1 MSDIYLDVTNKIV
14 SALSQGVI
22 PWIKPWTTTSLSADS
37 SFPINAITRRPYAGI
52 NIPLLWAE
60 ARLRGFRQD
69 RWLTFNQARKA
80 GGHVRKGEQST
91 LAVLYKPMSK
101 EAHDED
107 GQRVRDE
114 QGNIKMVQF
123 ALLRTHC
130 LFNIEQTEDLP
141 AEEQI
146 HDECDDQP
154 AFIDHA
160 PAEQLLVASGARI
173 EHRYGDQAFYQ
184 PVRDLIQLPTKAQ
197 FEDVGSYYATAL
209 HELTHWSGHLS
220 RLNRNGITGGHAFG
234 SAEYAFEELVAEM
247 GAAFLCALTGTQG
260 ELRHEEYL
268 ASWLKI
274 LKEDKRAIFRASGQ
288 AREASEYL
296 LALQSDQAT
305 ETTERLTA

>member
-22 PWIKPWTTTSLSADS
+22 PWIKPWTTTSSSTDS
-37 SFPINAITRRPYAGI
+37 PFPINAITRRPYAGI

-60 ARLRGFRQD
+60 VRLRGFRQD

-107 GQRVRDE
+107 GQVVRDE

-154 AFIDHA
+154 AFVDHA

-173 EHRYGDQAFYQ
+173 EHRYGDHAFYQ

-209 HELTHWSGHLS
+209 HELTHWSGHHS
-220 RLNRNGITGGHAFG
+220 RLNRDGITGGHAFG
-234 SAEYAFEELVAEM
+234 SAAYAFEELVAEM

-288 AREASEYL
+288 ARDASEYL

>member
-22 PWIKPWTTTSLSADS
+22 PWIKPWTTASSSADCP
-37 SFPINAITRRPYAGI
+37 FPINAISRRPYAGI

-107 GQRVRDE
+107 GQVVRDE

-146 HDECDDQP
+146 YDECDDQP

-184 PVRDLIQLPTKAQ
+184 PVRDLIQLPIKGQ

-220 RLNRNGITGGHAFG
+220 RLNRDGITGGHAFG

-296 LALQSDQAT
+296 LALQSDQGT
-305 ETTERLTA
+305 EMIERLTA

>member
-22 PWIKPWTTTSLSADS
+22 PWIKPWTTSGSSADAP
-37 SFPINAITRRPYAGI
+37 FPINAITRRPYAGI

-60 ARLRGFRQD
+60 ARLRGYRQD
-69 RWLTFNQARKA
+69 RWLTYNQARKA

-107 GQRVRDE
+107 GQVVLDE
-114 QGNIKMVQF
+114 QGNIKMLQF

-130 LFNIEQTEDLP
+130 LFNIEQTEGLP
-141 AEEQI
+141 NDEQ
-146 HDECDDQP
+146 HHNESEDP
-154 AFIDHA
+154 VAFIDHA
-160 PAEQLLVASGARI
+160 PAERLLAASGARI
-173 EHRYGDQAFYQ
+173 EHRYGDDAFYL
-184 PVRDLIQLPTKAQ
+184 PIRDLIQLPTKAQ
-197 FEDVGSYYATAL
+197 FADVGSYYATAL
-209 HELTHWSGHLS
+209 HELTHWSGHHA
-220 RLNRNGITGGHAFG
+220 RLNREGITGGHAFG
-234 SAEYAFEELVAEM
+234 SAAYAFEELVAEM

-296 LALQSDQAT
+296 VALQSDQSS

>member
-22 PWIKPWTTTSLSADS
+22 PWIKPWTTSGSSADAP
-37 SFPINAITRRPYAGI
+37 FPINAITRRPYAGI

-60 ARLRGFRQD
+60 ARLRGYRQD
-69 RWLTFNQARKA
+69 RWLTYNQARKA

-107 GQRVRDE
+107 GQVVRDE
-114 QGNIKMVQF
+114 QGNVKMVQF

-130 LFNIEQTEDLP
+130 LFNIEQTEGLP
-141 AEEQI
+141 NEEQPRNQSM
-146 HDECDDQP
+146 DST

-160 PAEQLLVASGARI
+160 PAEQLLIASGASI
-173 EHRYGDQAFYQ
+173 EHRYGDDALYL
-184 PVRDLIQLPTKAQ
+184 PIRDLIQLPTKAQ
-197 FEDVGSYYATAL
+197 FVDVGSYYATAL
-209 HELTHWSGHLS
+209 HELTHWSGHHA
-220 RLNRNGITGGHAFG
+220 RLNREGITGGHGFG
-234 SAEYAFEELVAEM
+234 SAAYAFEELVAEM

-268 ASWLKI
+268 AYWLKI

-296 LALQSDQAT
+296 LALLPDQAT
-305 ETTERLTA
+305 EAAERLTA

>member
-14 SALSQGVI
+14 SALNQGVI
-22 PWIKPWTTTSLSADS
+22 PWIKPWTTSGSSADAP
-37 SFPINAITRRPYAGI
+37 FPINAITRRPYAGI

-60 ARLRGFRQD
+60 ARLRGYRQD
-69 RWLTFNQARKA
+69 RWLTFNQARNA

-107 GQRVRDE
+107 GQVVRDE
-114 QGNIKMVQF
+114 QGNVKMVQF

-130 LFNIEQTEDLP
+130 LFNIEQTEGLP
-141 AEEQI
+141 IEEQQN
-146 HDECDDQP
+146 DEGEDTM

-160 PAEQLLVASGARI
+160 PAERLLDASGAHI
-173 EHRYGDQAFYQ
+173 EHRYGDSAFYL
-184 PVRDLIQLPTKAQ
+184 PIRDLIQLPTKVQ
-197 FEDVGSYYATAL
+197 FMDVGSYYATAL
-209 HELTHWSGHLS
+209 HELTHWSGHHS
-220 RLNRNGITGGHAFG
+220 RLNREGVTGGHAFG
-234 SAEYAFEELVAEM
+234 SAAYAFEELVAEM

-274 LKEDKRAIFRASGQ
+274 LKEDKRAIFRASGL

-296 LALQSDQAT
+296 LALQLDQSR

>member
-22 PWIKPWTTTSLSADS
+22 PWIKPWTITGSSADGP
-37 SFPINAITRRPYAGI
+37 FPINAITRRPYAGI

-60 ARLRGFRQD
+60 ARLRGFTQD
-69 RWLTFNQARKA
+69 RWLTYNQARKA

-107 GQRVRDE
+107 GQVARDE

-130 LFNIEQTEDLP
+130 LLNIEQTEGLP
-141 AEEQI
+141 SEEPASAEHAE
-146 HDECDDQP
+146 P
-154 AFIDHA
+154 VTFIDHE
-160 PAEQLLVASGARI
+160 PAEHLLVASGARI
-173 EHRYGDQAFYQ
+173 EHRYGDDALYH
-184 PVRDLIQLPTKAQ
+184 PIRDLIQLPTKAQ

-209 HELTHWSGHLS
+209 HELTHWSGHRT
-220 RLNRNGITGGHAFG
+220 RLNREGIADGHAFG
-234 SAEYAFEELVAEM
+234 STAYAFEELVAEM
-247 GAAFLCALTGTQG
+247 GAAFLCALTGTTG

-305 ETTERLTA
+305 DTPARLTA

>member
-22 PWIKPWTTTSLSADS
+22 PWIKPWTTSGSSADTP
-37 SFPINAITRRPYAGI
+37 FPINAITRRPYAGI

-60 ARLRGFRQD
+60 ARLRGYRQD
-69 RWLTFNQARKA
+69 RWLTYNQARKA
-80 GGHVRKGEQST
+80 GGHVRNGEQST
-91 LAVLYKPMSK
+91 LAVLYKPVSK
-101 EAHDED
+101 EAHDEE
-107 GQRVRDE
+107 GQVVRDE

-130 LFNIEQTEDLP
+130 LFNIEQTEGLP
-141 AEEQI
+141 NEEQ
-146 HDECDDQP
+146 HHYEGEDSM

-160 PAEQLLVASGARI
+160 PAERLLASSGARI
-173 EHRYGDQAFYQ
+173 DHRYGDSVCYL
-184 PVRDLIQLPTKAQ
+184 PIRDVIQLPTKAQ
-197 FEDVGSYYATAL
+197 FVDVGSYYATAL
-209 HELTHWSGHLS
+209 HELTHWSGHHA
-220 RLNRNGITGGHAFG
+220 RLNREGITGGHGFG

-296 LALQSDQAT
+296 LALQSDPASD
-305 ETTERLTA
+305 TTERLTA

>member
-22 PWIKPWTTTSLSADS
+22 PWIKPWTTTGSSADAP
-37 SFPINAITRRPYAGI
+37 FPINAITQRPYAGI

-60 ARLRGFRQD
+60 ARLRGYRQD
-69 RWLTFNQARKA
+69 RWLTYNQARKA

-107 GQRVRDE
+107 GQVVRDE
-114 QGNIKMVQF
+114 QGNVKMVQF

-130 LFNIEQTEDLP
+130 LFNIEQTEGLP
-141 AEEQI
+141 NEEQP
-146 HDECDDQP
+146 HVEGEDP
-154 AFIDHA
+154 VAFIDHA
-160 PAEQLLVASGARI
+160 PAERLLAASGARI
-173 EHRYGDQAFYQ
+173 EHRYGDDAFYL
-184 PVRDLIQLPTKAQ
+184 PIRDLIQLPTKAQ
-197 FEDVGSYYATAL
+197 FVDVGSYYATAL
-209 HELTHWSGHLS
+209 HELTHWSGHHA
-220 RLNRNGITGGHAFG
+220 RLNREGITGGHALG
-234 SAEYAFEELVAEM
+234 SGAYAFEELVAEM

-296 LALQSDQAT
+296 LALQLDQAS
-305 ETTERLTA
+305 ETSERLTA

>member
-14 SALSQGVI
+14 SALSQGLI
-22 PWIKPWTTTSLSADS
+22 PWIKTWTTTGLQDDS
-37 SFPINAITRRPYAGI
+37 PFPINAITRRSYAGI

-60 ARLRGFRQD
+60 ARLRGYRQD
-69 RWLTFNQARKA
+69 RWLTYNQARKA

-101 EAHDED
+101 EAHDEE
-107 GQRVRDE
+107 GQVVRDE
-114 QGNIKMVQF
+114 QGNIKMEQF

-130 LFNIEQTEDLP
+130 LFNIEQTEGLP
-141 AEEQI
+141 NEEQPR
-146 HDECDDQP
+146 DESTDST

-160 PAEQLLVASGARI
+160 PAEQLLIASGARI
-173 EHRYGDQAFYQ
+173 EHRYGDSACYL
-184 PVRDLIQLPTKAQ
+184 PIRDLIQLPTKAQ
-197 FEDVGSYYATAL
+197 FLDVGSYYATAL
-209 HELTHWSGHLS
+209 HELTHWSGHHS
-220 RLNRNGITGGHAFG
+220 RLNREGITGGHGFG
-234 SAEYAFEELVAEM
+234 SAAYAFEELVAEM
-247 GAAFLCALTGTQG
+247 GSAFLCALTGTQG

-296 LALQSDQAT
+296 LALQSA
-305 ETTERLTA
+305 TERLTV

>member
-1 MSDIYLDVTNKIV
+1 MSDIYLDVTNKIA

-22 PWIKPWTTTSLSADS
+22 PWIKPWTTSGS
-37 SFPINAITRRPYAGI
+37 SVDAPFPINAITRRPYAGI

-60 ARLRGFRQD
+60 ARLRGYRQD
-69 RWLTFNQARKA
+69 RWLTYNQARKA

-101 EAHDED
+101 EAYDED
-107 GQRVRDE
+107 GQVVRDE
-114 QGNIKMVQF
+114 QGNVKMVQF

-130 LFNIEQTEDLP
+130 LFNIEQTEGLP
-141 AEEQI
+141 NEEQQ
-146 HDECDDQP
+146 HDDGEDP
-154 AFIDHA
+154 VTFIDHA
-160 PAEQLLVASGARI
+160 PAERLLAGSGAHI
-173 EHRYGDQAFYQ
+173 EHRYGDSAFYL
-184 PVRDLIQLPTKAQ
+184 PIRDLIQLPTKAQ
-197 FEDVGSYYATAL
+197 FVDVGSYYATAL
-209 HELTHWSGHLS
+209 HELTHWSGHHT
-220 RLNRNGITGGHAFG
+220 RLNREGITGCHAFG
-234 SAEYAFEELVAEM
+234 SAAYAFEELVAEM

-296 LALQSDQAT
+296 VALQSDHAR
-305 ETTERLTA
+305 EITERLSA

>member
-22 PWIKPWTTTSLSADS
+22 PWIKPWTTSGSSADAP
-37 SFPINAITRRPYAGI
+37 FPINAITRRLYAGI

-60 ARLRGFRQD
+60 ARLRGYRQD
-69 RWLTFNQARKA
+69 RWLTYNQARKA
-80 GGHVRKGEQST
+80 GGHIRKGEQST

-107 GQRVRDE
+107 GQVVLDE
-114 QGNIKMVQF
+114 QGNVKMVQF

-130 LFNIEQTEDLP
+130 LFNIEQTEGLP
-141 AEEQI
+141 NDEQH
-146 HDECDDQP
+146 HDDGEDP
-154 AFIDHA
+154 VMFIEYA
-160 PAEQLLVASGARI
+160 PAERLLAASGARI
-173 EHRYGDQAFYQ
+173 EHRYGDDAFYL
-184 PVRDLIQLPTKAQ
+184 PIRDLIQLPTKAQ
-197 FEDVGSYYATAL
+197 FVDVGSYYATAL
-209 HELTHWSGHLS
+209 HELTHWSGHHA
-220 RLNRNGITGGHAFG
+220 RLNREGITGGHAFG
-234 SAEYAFEELVAEM
+234 SAAYAFEELVAEM
-247 GAAFLCALTGTQG
+247 GAAFLCAFTGTQG

-274 LKEDKRAIFRASGQ
+274 LKEDKRTIFRASGQ

-296 LALQSDQAT
+296 LALQSDQAS

>member
-14 SALSQGVI
+14 SALNQGVI
-22 PWIKPWTTTSLSADS
+22 PWIKPWTTIGSSADCP
-37 SFPINAITRRPYAGI
+37 FPINAITRRPYAGI

-91 LAVLYKPMSK
+91 LAVLYQPMSK

-107 GQRVRDE
+107 GQVVRDE

-141 AEEQI
+141 AEGQKQ
-146 HDECDDQP
+146 DECDDQP
-154 AFIDHA
+154 AFTDHA
-160 PAEQLLVASGARI
+160 PVEQLLVASGARI
-173 EHRYGDQAFYQ
+173 EHRYGDHAFYQ
-184 PVRDLIQLPTKAQ
+184 PVRDLILLPTKGQ

-220 RLNRNGITGGHAFG
+220 RLNRDGITGGHTFG

-296 LALQSDQAT
+296 LALQSDQGT
-305 ETTERLTA
+305 ERIERLTA

>member
-22 PWIKPWTTTSLSADS
+22 PWIKPWTTTGSSANGP
-37 SFPINAITRRPYAGI
+37 FPINAITRRPYAGI

-60 ARLRGFRQD
+60 ARLRGFRED

-80 GGHVRKGEQST
+80 GGHIRKGEQST

-107 GQRVRDE
+107 GQVVRDE
-114 QGNIKMVQF
+114 QGNIKMMQF

-130 LFNIEQTEDLP
+130 LFNIEQTEGLP
-141 AEEQI
+141 DEEHKPDE
-146 HDECDDQP
+146 HDTP
-154 AFIDHA
+154 SAFVDHA

-173 EHRYGDQAFYQ
+173 EHRYGDRAFYQ
-184 PVRDLIQLPTKAQ
+184 PVQDLIQLPTKAQ

-209 HELTHWSGHLS
+209 HELTHWSGHHS
-220 RLNRNGITGGHAFG
+220 RLNRDGITGGHAFG
-234 SAEYAFEELVAEM
+234 SAAYAFEELVAEM

-274 LKEDKRAIFRASGQ
+274 LKEDKRAIFRASSQ

>member
-22 PWIKPWTTTSLSADS
+22 PWIKPWTTTSSSAHCP
-37 SFPINAITRRPYAGI
+37 FPINAITRRPYSGI

-107 GQRVRDE
+107 GQVVRDE

-141 AEEQI
+141 AEEQK
-146 HDECDDQP
+146 HDECDDQL

-173 EHRYGDQAFYQ
+173 EHRYGDHAFYQ
-184 PVRDLIQLPTKAQ
+184 PVRDLIQLPTKGQ

-220 RLNRNGITGGHAFG
+220 RLNRDGITGGHAFG
-234 SAEYAFEELVAEM
+234 SAEYAFEELVAEI
-247 GAAFLCALTGTQG
+247 GAAFLCALTRTQG

-296 LALQSDQAT
+296 MALQSDPAT

>member
-22 PWIKPWTTTSLSADS
+22 PWIKPWTTSGSSANAP
-37 SFPINAITRRPYAGI
+37 FPINAITRRPYAGI

-60 ARLRGFRQD
+60 ARLRGYRQD
-69 RWLTFNQARKA
+69 RWLTYNQARKA

-107 GQRVRDE
+107 GQVVRDE

-130 LFNIEQTEDLP
+130 LFNIEQTEGLP
-141 AEEQI
+141 NDEQ
-146 HDECDDQP
+146 HRDESEDP
-154 AFIDHA
+154 VAFIDHA
-160 PAEQLLVASGARI
+160 PAERLLAASGARI
-173 EHRYGDQAFYQ
+173 DHRYGDDAFYL
-184 PVRDLIQLPTKAQ
+184 PIRDLIQLPTKAQ
-197 FEDVGSYYATAL
+197 FVDVGSYYATAL
-209 HELTHWSGHLS
+209 HELTHWSGHHA
-220 RLNRNGITGGHAFG
+220 RLNREGITGGHAFG
-234 SAEYAFEELVAEM
+234 SAAYAFEELVAEM

-296 LALQSDQAT
+296 LALLPDQAT
-305 ETTERLTA
+305 EAAERLTA

>member
-14 SALSQGVI
+14 SALNQGVI
-22 PWIKPWTTTSLSADS
+22 PWIKPWTTSGSSADAP
-37 SFPINAITRRPYAGI
+37 FPINAITRRPYAGI

-60 ARLRGFRQD
+60 ARLRGYRQD
-69 RWLTFNQARKA
+69 RWLTYNQARKA

-107 GQRVRDE
+107 GQVVRDE

-130 LFNIEQTEDLP
+130 LFNIEQTEGLTN
-141 AEEQI
+141 EEQP
-146 HDECDDQP
+146 HVEGEDP
-154 AFIDHA
+154 VAFIDHA
-160 PAEQLLVASGARI
+160 PAERLLAASGARI
-173 EHRYGDQAFYQ
+173 EHRYGDDAFYL
-184 PVRDLIQLPTKAQ
+184 PIRDLIQLPTKAQ
-197 FEDVGSYYATAL
+197 FVDVGSYYATAL
-209 HELTHWSGHLS
+209 HELTHWSGHHA
-220 RLNRNGITGGHAFG
+220 RLNREGITGGHGFG
-234 SAEYAFEELVAEM
+234 SAAYAFEELVAEM

-274 LKEDKRAIFRASGQ
+274 LKEDKRAIFRASGL
-288 AREASEYL
+288 AREASEYV
-296 LALQSDQAT
+296 LALQLDQAS
-305 ETTERLTA
+305 ETTERLMA

>member
-22 PWIKPWTTTSLSADS
+22 PWIKPWTTSGS
-37 SFPINAITRRPYAGI
+37 SVDAPFPINAITRRPYAGI

-60 ARLRGFRQD
+60 ARLRGYRQD
-69 RWLTFNQARKA
+69 RWLTYNQARKA

-107 GQRVRDE
+107 GQVVRDE
-114 QGNIKMVQF
+114 QGNVKMVQF

-130 LFNIEQTEDLP
+130 LFNIEQTEGLP
-141 AEEQI
+141 NDEQH
-146 HDECDDQP
+146 HDEGEDP
-154 AFIDHA
+154 MAFIDHA
-160 PAEQLLVASGARI
+160 PAERLLVASGARI
-173 EHRYGDQAFYQ
+173 EHRYGDDAFYL
-184 PVRDLIQLPTKAQ
+184 PIRDLIQLPTKAQ
-197 FEDVGSYYATAL
+197 FVDVGSYYATAL
-209 HELTHWSGHLS
+209 HELTHWSGHHT
-220 RLNRNGITGGHAFG
+220 RLNREGITGGHAFG
-234 SAEYAFEELVAEM
+234 SAAYAFEELVAEM

-274 LKEDKRAIFRASGQ
+274 LKEDKRAIFRASGL

-296 LALQSDQAT
+296 LALQLDQSR

>member
-22 PWIKPWTTTSLSADS
+22 PWIKPWTTAGSSADS
-37 SFPINAITRRPYAGI
+37 PFPINAITRRPYAGI
-52 NIPLLWAE
+52 NVPLLWAE
-60 ARLRGFRQD
+60 ARLRGFTKD

-107 GQRVRDE
+107 GQVVRDE
-114 QGNIKMVQF
+114 QGNIKLVQF
-123 ALLRTHC
+123 AILRTHC
-130 LFNIEQTEDLP
+130 LFNIEQTEGLP
-141 AEEQI
+141 DEE
-146 HDECDDQP
+146 P
-154 AFIDHA
+154 ASTEHTDPATFIDHE

-173 EHRYGDQAFYQ
+173 EHRYSDDACYQ
-184 PVRDLIQLPTKAQ
+184 PIRDLIQLPTKAQ

-209 HELTHWSGHLS
+209 HELTHWSGHRS
-220 RLNRNGITGGHAFG
+220 RLNREGITGGHAFG
-234 SAEYAFEELVAEM
+234 STAYAFEELVAEM
-247 GAAFLCALTGTQG
+247 GAAFLCALTGTTG

-305 ETTERLTA
+305 DTSARLTA

>member
-22 PWIKPWTTTSLSADS
+22 PWIKPWTTAGS
-37 SFPINAITRRPYAGI
+37 SSDFPFPINAVTRRPYAGI
-52 NIPLLWAE
+52 NVPLLWAE
-60 ARLRGFRQD
+60 ARLRGFTQD

-107 GQRVRDE
+107 GQVVRDE
-114 QGNIKMVQF
+114 QGNIKLVQF
-123 ALLRTHC
+123 AILRTHC
-130 LFNIEQTEDLP
+130 LFNIE
-141 AEEQI
+141 
-146 HDECDDQP
+146 
-154 AFIDHA
+154 
-160 PAEQLLVASGARI
+160 
-173 EHRYGDQAFYQ
+173 HRYSDDAFYQ
-184 PVRDLIQLPTKAQ
+184 PIRDLIQLPTKAQ

-209 HELTHWSGHLS
+209 HELTHWSGHRS
-220 RLNRNGITGGHAFG
+220 RLNREGITGGHAFG
-234 SAEYAFEELVAEM
+234 STAYAFEELVAEM
-247 GAAFLCALTGTQG
+247 GAAFLCALTGTLG

-296 LALQSDQAT
+296 LALQCDQAT
-305 ETTERLTA
+305 DAPARLTG

>member
-22 PWIKPWTTTSLSADS
+22 PWIKPWTTSGSSADAP
-37 SFPINAITRRPYAGI
+37 FPINAITRRPYAGI

-60 ARLRGFRQD
+60 ARLRGYRQD
-69 RWLTFNQARKA
+69 RWLTYNQARKA

-107 GQRVRDE
+107 GQVVRDE
-114 QGNIKMVQF
+114 QGNVKMVQF

-130 LFNIEQTEDLP
+130 LFNIEQTEGLP
-141 AEEQI
+141 NEEQPRNESM
-146 HDECDDQP
+146 DST

-160 PAEQLLVASGARI
+160 PAEQLLIASGASI
-173 EHRYGDQAFYQ
+173 EHRYGDDAFYL
-184 PVRDLIQLPTKAQ
+184 PIRDLIQLPTKAQ
-197 FEDVGSYYATAL
+197 FVDVGSYYATAL
-209 HELTHWSGHLS
+209 HELTHWSGHHA
-220 RLNRNGITGGHAFG
+220 RLNREGITGGHGFG
-234 SAEYAFEELVAEM
+234 SAAYAFEELVAEM

-296 LALQSDQAT
+296 LALLPDQAT
-305 ETTERLTA
+305 EAAERLTA

>member
-14 SALSQGVI
+14 SSLSQGVI
-22 PWIKPWTTTSLSADS
+22 PWIKPWTTSGSSADAP
-37 SFPINAITRRPYAGI
+37 FPINAITRRPYAGI

-60 ARLRGFRQD
+60 ARLRGYRQD
-69 RWLTFNQARKA
+69 RWLTYNQARKA

-91 LAVLYKPMSK
+91 LAVLYKPMNK

-107 GQRVRDE
+107 GQVVRDE
-114 QGNIKMVQF
+114 QGNVKMVQF

-130 LFNIEQTEDLP
+130 LFNIEQIEGLPNDEQHQDEGEDP
-141 AEEQI
+141 V
-146 HDECDDQP
+146 

-160 PAEQLLVASGARI
+160 PAERLLAASGARI
-173 EHRYGDQAFYQ
+173 EHRYGDDAFYL
-184 PVRDLIQLPTKAQ
+184 PIRDLIQLPTKVQ
-197 FEDVGSYYATAL
+197 FVDVGRYYATAL
-209 HELTHWSGHLS
+209 HELTHWSGHHA
-220 RLNRNGITGGHAFG
+220 RLNREGITGGHGFG
-234 SAEYAFEELVAEM
+234 SAAYAFEELVAEM

-296 LALQSDQAT
+296 LALQLDQAS

>member
-22 PWIKPWTTTSLSADS
+22 PWIKPWTTISSNADS
-37 SFPINAITRRPYAGI
+37 PFPINAITRRPYAGI

-101 EAHDED
+101 EAHDKD
-107 GQRVRDE
+107 GQVVRDE

-123 ALLRTHC
+123 ALLRMHC

-141 AEEQI
+141 AEEQK

-173 EHRYGDQAFYQ
+173 EHRYGDHAFYQ
-184 PVRDLIQLPTKAQ
+184 PVRDLIQLPTKSQ

-220 RLNRNGITGGHAFG
+220 RLNRDGINGGHAFG

-296 LALQSDQAT
+296 LALQSDQGT
-305 ETTERLTA
+305 KRIERLTA

>member
-1 MSDIYLDVTNKIV
+1 MSDVYLDVTNKIV

-22 PWIKPWTTTSLSADS
+22 PWIKPWTTTGSKAESP
-37 SFPINAITRRPYAGI
+37 FPINAITRRPYTGI

-60 ARLRGFRQD
+60 ARLRGFTQD
-69 RWLTFNQARKA
+69 RWLTFNQALKA

-107 GQRVRDE
+107 GQVVRDE
-114 QGNIKMVQF
+114 QGNIEMVQF

-130 LFNIEQTEDLP
+130 LFNIEQTEGVPGEEPDP
-141 AEEQI
+141 AEHTEP
-146 HDECDDQP
+146 P

-160 PAEQLLVASGARI
+160 PAEQLLLASGAQI
-173 EHRYGDQAFYQ
+173 EHCYGDSAFYQ
-184 PVRDLIQLPTKAQ
+184 PLRDRIQLPTKAQ

-209 HELTHWSGHLS
+209 HELTHWSGHRS
-220 RLNRNGITGGHAFG
+220 RLNRDGITGGHAFG
-234 SAEYAFEELVAEM
+234 SAAYAFEELVAEM
-247 GAAFLCALTGTQG
+247 GAAFLCALTATKG

-288 AREASEYL
+288 AREASEFL
-296 LALQSDQAT
+296 LALQSDRTT
-305 ETTERLTA
+305 EAPERLTA

>member
-22 PWIKPWTTTSLSADS
+22 PWIKPWTTTSSSADS
-37 SFPINAITRRPYAGI
+37 PFPINAITRRPYAGI

-107 GQRVRDE
+107 GQVVRDE

-173 EHRYGDQAFYQ
+173 EHRYGDHAFYQ
-184 PVRDLIQLPTKAQ
+184 PVRDLIQLPTKGQ

-220 RLNRNGITGGHAFG
+220 RLNRDGINGGHAFG

-274 LKEDKRAIFRASGQ
+274 LKEDKRAIFRASGL

-296 LALQSDQAT
+296 LALQPDQGT
-305 ETTERLTA
+305 EMIERLTA

>member
-22 PWIKPWTTTSLSADS
+22 PWIKPWTTSGSSADAP
-37 SFPINAITRRPYAGI
+37 FPINAITRRPYAGI

-60 ARLRGFRQD
+60 ARLRGYRQD
-69 RWLTFNQARKA
+69 RWLTYNQTRKA

-107 GQRVRDE
+107 GQVVRDE
-114 QGNIKMVQF
+114 QGNVKMVQF

-130 LFNIEQTEDLP
+130 LFNIEQTGLP
-141 AEEQI
+141 NEEQS
-146 HDECDDQP
+146 HDESQDP
-154 AFIDHA
+154 VAFVDHA
-160 PAEQLLVASGARI
+160 PAERLLAASGARI
-173 EHRYGDQAFYQ
+173 EHRYGDSAFYL
-184 PVRDLIQLPTKAQ
+184 PIRDLIQLPTKAQ
-197 FEDVGSYYATAL
+197 FVDVGSYYATAL
-209 HELTHWSGHLS
+209 HELTHWSGHHA
-220 RLNRNGITGGHAFG
+220 RLNREGITGGHAFG
-234 SAEYAFEELVAEM
+234 SAAYAFEELVAEM

-268 ASWLKI
+268 ASWLNI

-296 LALQSDQAT
+296 VALQSDHAS